1 MEEDDGQTGKPF
13 KITTASREI
22 KKGVVASSLQD
33 LSSKVLEK
41 LNLSD
46 KDNITLVLEDDG
58 TEIDDEE
65 YFGTLDPNTCL
76 MVLTEGQ
83 NWFPKSPPL
92 RLNIDDVDNKGERDL
107 VNLVGKLKHNMCHV
121 SLLGGADLE
130 LLSDMDPESLVD
142 ITFPDRIFLDQLKE
156 VSGRYLADKRQ
167 AQDALDLLRVYN
179 EKENETEGGK

>member
-1 MEEDDGQTGKPF
+1 MEEDDGHTGKPF
-13 KITTASREI
+13 KITTSSREI
-22 KKGVVASSLQD
+22 KKGVVAASLQD
-33 LSSKVLEK
+33 LTSKVLEK
-41 LNLSD
+41 LSIPEED
-46 KDNITLVLEDDG
+46 KITVVLEDDG

-65 YFGTLDPNTCL
+65 YFGTLDSNTCL

-83 NWFPKSPPL
+83 TWFPRAPPL
-92 RLNIDDVDNKGERDL
+92 RLNIDDVDAKGDRDL
-107 VNLVGKLKHNMCHV
+107 VDLVGKLKHNMCHV

-167 AQDALDLLRVYN
+167 AQDALDLLRVYQ
-179 EKENETEGGK
+179 EKENESEGGK